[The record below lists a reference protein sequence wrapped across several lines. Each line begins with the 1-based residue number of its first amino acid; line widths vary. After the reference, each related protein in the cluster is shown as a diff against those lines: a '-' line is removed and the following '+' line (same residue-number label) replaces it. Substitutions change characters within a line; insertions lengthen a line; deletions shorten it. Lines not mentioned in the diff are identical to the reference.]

1 MDLRELEGIT
11 PEQLMSMSPDDVQ
24 ALLAAL
30 DLMVYDK
37 TYNTAKETTP
47 FGYQHKFFEAGSTF
61 DYRLLSAANRIGKTI
76 AGALE
81 MSYHVTGRYPEW
93 WNGQRIEGSGRTY
106 WCIGVDLKMVRDNQ
120 QKHLIG
126 TSNAGVVDEIGTG
139 SIPRDCIELDQGF
152 EKDGAQLLK
161 CRIKHIDGGL
171 NELAFFGSNDSNALM
186 GRKVAGVW
194 MDEESPYSGAVFSQ
208 CIARTMNGIDIGKDG
223 FIYITATPEEGE
235 TELWRKFAND
245 KTGTL
250 YFQNV
255 TWWDAPEL
263 FNEEQIK
270 KKLAALPDHE
280 KELRSKGLPAVGK
293 GAVFKIADDLIS
305 VEEINPLPH
314 WQVLAAIDFGHV
326 VDPSVIAIV
335 LHDPDNDIFYL
346 YDLFYLDQS
355 EEERSPQ
362 NIAKIILESDYRG
375 IPVIVPHDSG
385 KDSNANESNGKLL
398 SRLGVN
404 VHPQVAQN
412 PPDTQLRVQK
422 MGTKTKSVFNIET
435 GLTEMRFLMNEGKL
449 KINTSCYDWFREK
462 HSYSYRFNDRTRVL
476 DYAGADHAIDASR
489 YGFMAL
495 IGNKGCLWENVGK
508 LENNELNGFN
518 TTNFDY

>member
-11 PEQLMSMSPDDVQ
+11 PEQLMKMSPDDVQ

-37 TYNTAKETTP
+37 TYNTARELNP

-81 MSYHVTGRYPEW
+81 MSYHVTGRYPDW
-93 WNGQRIEGSGRTY
+93 WQGQRIEGSGRTY

-223 FIYITATPEEGE
+223 FIYITATPEEG
-235 TELWRKFAND
+235 
-245 KTGTL
+245 
-250 YFQNV
+250 
-255 TWWDAPEL
+255 
-263 FNEEQIK
+263 
-270 KKLAALPDHE
+270 
-280 KELRSKGLPAVGK
+280 
-293 GAVFKIADDLIS
+293 
-305 VEEINPLPH
+305 
-314 WQVLAAIDFGHV
+314 
-326 VDPSVIAIV
+326 
-335 LHDPDNDIFYL
+335 
-346 YDLFYLDQS
+346 
-355 EEERSPQ
+355 
-362 NIAKIILESDYRG
+362 
-375 IPVIVPHDSG
+375 
-385 KDSNANESNGKLL
+385 
-398 SRLGVN
+398 
-404 VHPQVAQN
+404 
-412 PPDTQLRVQK
+412 
-422 MGTKTKSVFNIET
+422 
-435 GLTEMRFLMNEGKL
+435 
-449 KINTSCYDWFREK
+449 
-462 HSYSYRFNDRTRVL
+462 
-476 DYAGADHAIDASR
+476 
-489 YGFMAL
+489 
-495 IGNKGCLWENVGK
+495 
-508 LENNELNGFN
+508 
-518 TTNFDY
+518 